1 MAMIAVDAM
10 GGDNAPRE
18 IVEGALMAHADGAPV
33 LLVGDVGVI
42 GAILDG
48 RADIPI
54 VAASQVIGFHDDPA
68 HALRE
73 KKDASIAVAARLVR
87 DGGADAVVSAGST
100 GAAMAAATLLIGRL
114 PGVSRPGIASI
125 FPTGHVVLDVGANLE
140 CRPEH
145 LLQFAVMGS
154 ALAEV
159 YGHVDRPK
167 VGLLNIGEEPSKGRD
182 VERAAHHLL
191 AASPSVNFVGNVEGR
206 DIATDTA
213 NVIVTDGFTGNVLL
227 KTSEGSGK
235 VIQRMIF
242 ETLSRPEYAE
252 LVADLMPAF
261 LELRERLSP
270 ESVGGAHLV
279 GTKGVV
285 VIAHG
290 SSSRVAVSNA
300 IRIAREGVEQGLVE
314 RVGSGIAA
322 ATAM

>member
-1 MAMIAVDAM
+1 MATIAVDAM
-10 GGDNAPRE
+10 GGDSAPRE
-18 IVEGALMAHADGAPV
+18 IVEGALMAHADGVPV
-33 LLVGDVGVI
+33 ILVGDVGVI
-42 GAILDG
+42 GGILDG

-100 GAAMAAATLLIGRL
+100 GAAMAAATFLIGRL

-182 VERAAHHLL
+182 VERAAHRLL
-191 AASPSVNFVGNVEGR
+191 AASPAINFVGNVEGR

-235 VIQRMIF
+235 AIQRMIL
-242 ETLSRPEYAE
+242 ETLSRPEYAD
-252 LVADLMPAF
+252 LLAGLMPAF
-261 LELRERLSP
+261 MELRELLSP

-290 SSSRVAVSNA
+290 SSSRIAVSNA
-300 IRIAREGVEQGLVE
+300 IRIAREGVEHGLVE

-322 ATAM
+322 ATAV

>member
-1 MAMIAVDAM
+1 MATIAVDAM
-10 GGDNAPRE
+10 GGDSAPRE
-18 IVEGALMAHADGAPV
+18 IVEGALMAHADGVPV
-33 LLVGDVGVI
+33 ILVGDMGVI
-42 GAILDG
+42 GGILDG

-100 GAAMAAATLLIGRL
+100 GAAMAAATFLIGRL

-182 VERAAHHLL
+182 VERAAHRLL
-191 AASPSVNFVGNVEGR
+191 AASPAINFVGNVEGR

-235 VIQRMIF
+235 AIQRMIL
-242 ETLSRPEYAE
+242 ETLSRPEYAD
-252 LVADLMPAF
+252 LLAGLMPAF
-261 LELRERLSP
+261 MELRELLSP

-290 SSSRVAVSNA
+290 SSSRIAVSNA
-300 IRIAREGVEQGLVE
+300 IRIAREGVEHGLVE

-322 ATAM
+322 ATAV